1 MAKTREELKSDLG
14 RPPMADKYRQ
24 TIVCEYREKQRIEKI
39 AMRLGYLHAGH
50 GSFGKL
56 VRGIGRGELLVGYR
70 SGLKTPTE
78 EEAEALSSILK
89 LVPGE
94 LGYVAEIAEIVKMLA
109 SGELRLIKTRR

>member
-14 RPPMADKYRQ
+14 RPPLADKHRQ
-24 TIVCEYREKQRIEKI
+24 TLVCEYQEKQRIEKI
-39 AMRLGYLHAGH
+39 AMRLGYLHGGY

-56 VRGIGRGELLVGYR
+56 VRGIGRGELLVGFR
-70 SGLKTPTE
+70 GEVKTPTE
-78 EEAEALSSILK
+78 EEAEALSSVLE

-94 LGYVAEIAEIVKMLA
+94 LGHIGEIVKMLA